1 MRYYAFNKLRIS
13 SLLIWSMNMKISA
26 GAEAQKGFYG
36 CRSVLTL
43 LAALVFLGGC
53 GGGDETYSV
62 KGQVTYEGQPLQ
74 QGTVMF
80 NPTGSELP
88 PVVGRIQSDG
98 SYEVKAAPGDYK
110 VVVNATTEVDPNLE
124 PDDPGYQP
132 PTSLIPEVYS
142 NPLQTP
148 LEATITS
155 GENTVPLDL

>member
-1 MRYYAFNKLRIS
+1 MKNPAVAKVKKAFSDCL
-13 SLLIWSMNMKISA
+13 
-26 GAEAQKGFYG
+26 
-36 CRSVLTL
+36 SVLTL
-43 LAALVFLGGC
+43 LALLVLLVGC
-53 GGGDETYSV
+53 GGADDTYSV
-62 KGQVTYEGQPLQ
+62 RGQVTYQGQPLQ

-80 NPTGSELP
+80 NPTGSDLP

-124 PDDPGYQP
+124 PDDPGYKP

>member
-1 MRYYAFNKLRIS
+1 
-13 SLLIWSMNMKISA
+13 MKDPA
-26 GAEAQKGFYG
+26 VAEARKAFYG

-43 LAALVFLGGC
+43 SALLVFLIGC
-53 GGGDETYSV
+53 GGADGTYSV
-62 KGQVTYEGQPLQ
+62 TGQVTYQGQPLQ

-80 NPTGSELP
+80 NPTASDLP

-110 VVVNATTEVDPNLE
+110 VVVNATTEVDPSLE
-124 PDDPGYQP
+124 PDDPGYKP

-155 GENTVPLDL
+155 GDNVVPLDL